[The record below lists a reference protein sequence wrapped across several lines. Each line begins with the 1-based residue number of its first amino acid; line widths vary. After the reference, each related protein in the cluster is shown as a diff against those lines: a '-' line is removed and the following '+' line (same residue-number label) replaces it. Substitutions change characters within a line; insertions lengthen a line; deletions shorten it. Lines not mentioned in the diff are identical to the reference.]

1 MRQYSIAY
9 YNLAIMQEEHYPSD
23 NPVQQTSNPTPQ
35 TQPPKPAPIS
45 GLKKHLHS
53 VWEVVEFAVIALLVV
68 IPIRTFVA
76 QPFVVSGSSMV
87 PTFQNA
93 DYLIVDEISY
103 RFEEPARGDVIIF
116 KYPKDQTKYFIKRVI
131 GLPGETVVIQSN
143 IVTIK
148 NNKHPDGFTL
158 SEPYVKNISEN
169 YMQTTL
175 KDGEYFVM
183 GDNRAG
189 SSDSRFWGTLPRDLI
204 IGRAFVRLLPIP
216 EIDLFPGEVAFTD

>member
-1 MRQYSIAY
+1 MTLCQDLIAY
-9 YNLAIMQEEHYPSD
+9 YNLIIMQEAQYSSG
-23 NPVQQTSNPTPQ
+23 NPVPPQ
-35 TQPPKPAPIS
+35 TPTNPIT

-53 VWEVVEFAVIALLVV
+53 VWEVVEFAVIALLIV
-68 IPIRTFVA
+68 IPIRAFVA
-76 QPFVVSGSSMV
+76 QPFVVSGTSMV

-103 RFEEPARGDVIIF
+103 RFEKPARGDVIIF

-131 GLPGETVVIQSN
+131 GLPGETVVIEGSR
-143 IVTIK
+143 VTIR
-148 NNKHPDGFTL
+148 NAEHLDGFAL

-169 YMQTTL
+169 YMQATL

-204 IGRAFVRLLPIP
+204 VGRAFARLLPAP
-216 EIDLFPGEVAFTD
+216 EIGLFPGEVRFTD